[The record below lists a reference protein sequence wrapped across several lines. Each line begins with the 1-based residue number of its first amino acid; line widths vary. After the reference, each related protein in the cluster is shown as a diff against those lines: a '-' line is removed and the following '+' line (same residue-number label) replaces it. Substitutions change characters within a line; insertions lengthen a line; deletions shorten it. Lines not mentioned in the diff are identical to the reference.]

1 MKTYLRKEAR
11 RHGSSLRITNKK
23 IESDMS
29 KFFEDKGIM
38 NLDAQSV
45 KMTKKDDK
53 SKSKKEVAD
62 KAKETFFGKDAD
74 KVEGKTEE
82 AAKGKGVAKKSSK
95 AKTRDISTKK
105 DDSKDKP
112 KRNRKVG

>member
-1 MKTYLRKEAR
+1 MPTKPRKR
-11 RHGSSLRITNKK
+11 
-23 IESDMS
+23 
-29 KFFEDKGIM
+29 
-38 NLDAQSV
+38 
-45 KMTKKDDK
+45 
-53 SKSKKEVAD
+53 
-62 KAKETFFGKDAD
+62 FFGKDAD